1 MIFPRLFT
9 CPTLSTANFKLGNL
23 LLHLKEDTMNVP
35 LKRYHGMFS
44 LYRIWSQHLSCV
56 WRQPFGFRKL
66 PYLHYSILKESV
78 LFLPRWKKNAGKLS
92 CLIIPFFPLLYV
104 MMPLYVYLLT
114 HSLQKE
120 VIMNTKEKENL
131 FDDRVLSQSS
141 STNQH

>member
-1 MIFPRLFT
+1 
-9 CPTLSTANFKLGNL
+9 
-23 LLHLKEDTMNVP
+23 
-35 LKRYHGMFS
+35 
-44 LYRIWSQHLSCV
+44 
-56 WRQPFGFRKL
+56 
-66 PYLHYSILKESV
+66 
-78 LFLPRWKKNAGKLS
+78 
-92 CLIIPFFPLLYV
+92 LLYV